1 MEEKNSEGS
10 SKDGSVVFGANDLNY
25 LISQFDHNNTCI
37 YFYIIEK
44 IGKLRNKRADISI
57 RAH

>member
-25 LISQFDHNNTCI
+25 LISLIFSSKNEDNNP
-37 YFYIIEK
+37 
-44 IGKLRNKRADISI
+44 
-57 RAH
+57 